1 MFRRRSKIDD
11 DQPKPPSKA
20 EILEDLQTFSIEQM
34 VNAEQTRRQDTSQ
47 LSLNDDS
54 LNTTEP
60 TKSNKNETEGNKQ
73 LNEWWETFEKFIGDV
88 DKLQTFQKQFEV
100 KKANLMKLDQSIK
113 VMVDDI
119 QARIAD
125 SLEKTRDEMD
135 DDPID
140 IK

>member
-34 VNAEQTRRQDTSQ
+34 MNAEQTRRQDTSQ